1 MSIVDVIRLDWRV
14 FKNVIGAITLL
25 VIAFFAPF
33 FALASFEVLTP
44 GEDSLEQW
52 FERSGAVMTIYSAIA
67 AAVSKASIDLISQ
80 SKDIGVK
87 AAVTLTAKYGKVVLG
102 IETLSLL
109 ITLLGTLV
117 WGYGSFIIAGY
128 LRFEQVMSEFSFPV
142 SAS

>member
-87 AAVTLTAKYGKVVLG
+87 AAFTLTAKYGKVVLG

-109 ITLLGTLV
+109 ITLLGT
-117 WGYGSFIIAGY
+117 
-128 LRFEQVMSEFSFPV
+128 
-142 SAS
+142 

>member
-1 MSIVDVIRLDWRV
+1 M
-14 FKNVIGAITLL
+14 
-25 VIAFFAPF
+25 
-33 FALASFEVLTP
+33 
-44 GEDSLEQW
+44 EQW